1 MVLSFSYWVSF
12 SSDTILSDKNGLMV
26 LQNILFSVKFFCQ
39 EYYNLTIYVRFF
51 WQKKLFNC
59 NQFLS
64 FKNVFPS
71 IDLSIISLERVL
83 SIKVFSLHIFACKLQ
98 VAWISV
104 HISRKNENSSSF
116 SSRLCSK
123 CQGDHRGWK
132 GWKNW
137 KIGPF

>member
-64 FKNVFPS
+64 FENVFPS

-83 SIKVFSLHIFACKLQ
+83 SIKVFSFCIFLLASYKLLEFPGIYQEKMKILLHFLQ
-98 VAWISV
+98 DYVQNVRVTTGAG
-104 HISRKNENSSSF
+104 KAG
-116 SSRLCSK
+116 K
-123 CQGDHRGWK
+123 TGK
-132 GWKNW
+132 
-137 KIGPF
+137 